1 MKSLWINTANKPIF
15 EELNTDLKTDVL
27 IIGGGIAG
35 ILCAYMLQKSGVDY
49 ILIEADRIGKG
60 VTQNTT
66 AKITFQHGLIYNKLI
81 KKYGI
86 EAARLY
92 FEANKKA
99 LDRYW
104 EICKNINCDF
114 EEKDAYVYS
123 ISNRKKLEDEAE
135 AYLKIGYNAEFCDK
149 TELPFEVTGAVR
161 VSGQAQFNP
170 LKFIYSIAEK
180 LNIYENTKAINI
192 SPNTVLTNRGTI
204 KVKKTVIAT
213 HFPIINKHG
222 LYFMKMFQHRSYVTA
237 LKNVN
242 PVNGMYVDENE
253 KGMSFRSYGD
263 LLLLGGGGHR
273 TGKKGGNWQE
283 LREFAMQY
291 YPYAKE
297 DFFWATQD
305 CITLDSMPY
314 IGQYSKHTSDL
325 YVATG
330 FNKWGMTSSMV
341 AAEIIKDYIL
351 EKENPFKEIF
361 SPSRSI
367 VHPQLAINSAETLYN
382 LLTPTAPR
390 CPHLGCALKYN
401 AAEHSWDCP
410 CHGSRFAESG
420 KLIDNPATDD
430 KKM

>member
-104 EICKNINCDF
+104 EICKNIDCDF
-114 EEKDAYVYS
+114 KEKDAYVYS
-123 ISNRKKLEDEAE
+123 VSNRKKLEDEAE
-135 AYLKIGYNAEFCDK
+135 AYLKIGFNAEFCDK
-149 TELPFEVTGAVR
+149 TELPFEVTAAVR
-161 VSGQAQFNP
+161 VSGQAQFHP
-170 LKFIYSIAEK
+170 LRFIYSIAEK

-204 KVKKTVIAT
+204 NAKKTVIAT

-291 YPYAKE
+291 FPDAKE

-314 IGQYSKHTSDL
+314 IGQYSKYTSDL

-367 VHPQLAINSAETLYN
+367 VHPQLAINSAETVYN

-401 AAEHSWDCP
+401 ASEHSWDCP